1 MQLLG
6 LLIVAVALWV
16 SAGMTIVAAAQRRD
30 RDGSCSL
37 ALAAAAG
44 PLTGLTAWSRR

>member
-16 SAGMTIVAAAQRRD
+16 STGMTIVAAAQRRYG
-30 RDGSCSL
+30 DGSCSL
-37 ALAAAAG
+37 AL
-44 PLTGLTAWSRR
+44 TGATAWSRR